1 MSFRSLIAYNT
12 LTQIIGKVLGIGFSI
27 GTVILLTRYLGIVGF
42 GQYNTAMVF
51 VGFFVIVA
59 NLGIYEIAV
68 REMAQNINKRAEIFG
83 NVIFYRL
90 FSALVI
96 FLLAFLI
103 GLLMP
108 YAPIL
113 KLAIGIVALQSLIES
128 ITEILRAIFQIHYR
142 MDLPTII
149 EILCRGLYF
158 VLIFLAIELKFSL
171 LGILGFFVVSTF
183 INLILMYFLSLKFV
197 QIKPQVD
204 RKYWRYFILES
215 WPLGLAAVLIMING
229 IMGIILLSFFKPMT
243 DLGIYGIAYRIFANL
258 ILIPF
263 IFADLILPKLS
274 ELYKTDRVRLKKF
287 FQKAF
292 DIILIV
298 VFPIAILF
306 FVMAPY
312 SVYIIAGKD
321 FIAASSPV
329 KIVVIAA
336 ATIFLSAAF
345 FNFLIASGKQKWL
358 ILSASLVAVLNIF
371 LSLILIPRYSYN
383 GAAFATL
390 ISEIIYLLVLIW
402 LTNHLLNI
410 KPGLGLAK
418 KLILPSLILIIFLH
432 FILSIPYFS
441 LEIFSRFN
449 LLKQIILVAMVFLS
463 AGGLYLLVLF
473 GLNIIPLNLIGAFT
487 FPKKR

>member
-1 MSFRSLIAYNT
+1 
-12 LTQIIGKVLGIGFSI
+12 
-27 GTVILLTRYLGIVGF
+27 
-42 GQYNTAMVF
+42 
-51 VGFFVIVA
+51 
-59 NLGIYEIAV
+59 
-68 REMAQNINKRAEIFG
+68 
-83 NVIFYRL
+83 
-90 FSALVI
+90 
-96 FLLAFLI
+96 
-103 GLLMP
+103 MP

-158 VLIFLAIELKFSL
+158 ALIFLAIELKFSL
-171 LGILGFFVVSTF
+171 LGILGFFVVSTL
-183 INLILMYFLSLKFV
+183 INLLLMYFLSLKFIEV
-197 QIKPQVD
+197 KPKID
-204 RKYWRYFILES
+204 RKYWRYFIQES

-229 IMGIILLSFFKPMT
+229 IMGTILLSFFKSMA

-274 ELYKTDRVRLKKF
+274 ELYKRDRAKLKKF

-312 SVYIIAGKD
+312 CVYIIAGKD

-329 KIVVIAA
+329 KIIVIAA

-345 FNFLIASGKQKWL
+345 FNFLIAAGKQKWL

-371 LSLILIPRYSYN
+371 LGLILIPRYSYN

-390 ISEIIYLLVLIW
+390 TSEAIYLLVLIW
-402 LTNHLLNI
+402 LTNHLLKI
-410 KPGLGLAK
+410 KPRLGLAK
-418 KLILPSLILIIFLH
+418 KLILPSLIVIISLH
-432 FILSIPYFS
+432 YILSISYFS
-441 LEIFSRFN
+441 LEIFARFN
-449 LLKQIILVAMVFLS
+449 LLKQIILVATVFVS
-463 AGGLYLLVLF
+463 AGGLYSLMLF
-473 GLNIIPLNLIGAFT
+473 GLNIVPLNFVKALISREKT
-487 FPKKR
+487 NHP